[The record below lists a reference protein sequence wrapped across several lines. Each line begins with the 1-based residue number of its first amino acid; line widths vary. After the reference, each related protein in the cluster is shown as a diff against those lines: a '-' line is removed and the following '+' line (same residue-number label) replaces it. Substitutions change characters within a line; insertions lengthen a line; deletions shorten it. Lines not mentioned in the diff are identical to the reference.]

1 MEHPNSTPGKRLLE
15 YFKSLIRPFYRSV
28 QQVADWITPDKPS
41 ALAIGDFDGYQI
53 AYRKGTADELVA
65 RHSFSND
72 IFFSGV
78 PEYHPAEDHIII
90 EVGAHIGTF
99 SILAASKAKRGH
111 IYAIEA
117 SEDSANYLRINAALN
132 RCDNLSVHQL
142 ALADKEGLLEL
153 YHDTGTWGH
162 STVKA
167 YSQVSETVRATTL
180 SAFMESNHIE
190 RCDFIKFNCE
200 GAEFP
205 ILLSTSADVL
215 KKMKMMLVLYHR
227 DLWMK
232 NSEADLIAHLESA
245 GFTCKVRNE
254 LGPRGWIV
262 AERHPNKTP

>member
-1 MEHPNSTPGKRLLE
+1 MEHPRGAPGKHIIE
-15 YFKSLIRPFYRSV
+15 NIKGAIRPFYRSV

-41 ALAIGDFDGYQI
+41 TLAIGDFDGYQI

-78 PEYHPAEDHIII
+78 PEYRPAEDHVIV

-99 SILAASKAKRGH
+99 SILAASKVKRGH
-111 IYAIEA
+111 VYAIEA
-117 SEDSANYLRINAALN
+117 SADSANYLRVNAALN

-142 ALADKEGLLEL
+142 ALADREGALKL

-167 YSQVSETVRATTL
+167 YSQAGETVSAITL
-180 SAFMESNHIE
+180 AAFMESNRIE

-205 ILLSTSADVL
+205 VLMSAPVDVL
-215 KKMKMMLVLYHR
+215 QKIKMMLILFHC
-227 DLWMK
+227 DLWAK
-232 NSEADLIAHLESA
+232 NTETDLVAHLEEA
-245 GFTCKVRNE
+245 GFECAVRNKI
-254 LGPRGWIV
+254 GRRGWIV
-262 AERHPNKTP
+262 AENRR

>member
-1 MEHPNSTPGKRLLE
+1 MEHSGGPAGKRWLDNL
-15 YFKSLIRPFYRSV
+15 KGIIRPFYRSV
-28 QQVADWITPDKPS
+28 QQFADWITPDKPS
-41 ALAIGDFDGYQI
+41 TLAIEDFDGFQV
-53 AYRKGTADELVA
+53 AYRKGTADELVV
-65 RHSFSND
+65 RHSFSRD

-78 PEYHPAEDHIII
+78 PEYRPAEDHVII

-99 SILAASKAKRGH
+99 SILAASKVKRGH
-111 IYAIEA
+111 VHAIEA

-132 RCDNLSVHQL
+132 HCDNLSVHQL
-142 ALADKEGLLEL
+142 ALADKEGALEL

-180 SAFMESNHIE
+180 TSFLELNHIQ
-190 RCDFIKFNCE
+190 RCDFLKFNCE

-215 KKMKMMLVLYHR
+215 KKVKMMLVLYHR

-245 GFTCKVRNE
+245 GFKCAVRNE

-262 AERHPNKTP
+262 AVNKHSAD

>member
-1 MEHPNSTPGKRLLE
+1 MEHSGGPVGKRWLDNL
-15 YFKSLIRPFYRSV
+15 KGIIRPFYRSV
-28 QQVADWITPDKPS
+28 QQFADWITPDKPS
-41 ALAIGDFDGYQI
+41 TLAIGDFDGFQV
-53 AYRKGTADELVA
+53 AYRKGTADELVVK
-65 RHSFSND
+65 HSFSHD

-78 PEYHPAEDHIII
+78 PEYRPAEDHVII

-111 IYAIEA
+111 VYAIEA

-132 RCDNLSVHQL
+132 HCDNLSVHQL
-142 ALADKEGLLEL
+142 ALADKEGSLEL

-180 SAFMESNHIE
+180 TGFLESNHIE
-190 RCDFIKFNCE
+190 RCDFLKFNCE

-205 ILLSTSADVL
+205 ILLSTSANVL
-215 KKMKMMLVLYHR
+215 KKVKMMLVLYHR

-245 GFTCKVRNE
+245 GFQCKVRNE
-254 LGPRGWIV
+254 LGPRGWII
-262 AERHPNKTP
+262 AENASPR